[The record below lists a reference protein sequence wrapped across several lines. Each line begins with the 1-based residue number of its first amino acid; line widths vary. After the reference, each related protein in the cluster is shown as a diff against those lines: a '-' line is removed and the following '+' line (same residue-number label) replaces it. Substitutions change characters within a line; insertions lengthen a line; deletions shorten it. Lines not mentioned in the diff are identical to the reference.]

1 MIQMGSRE
9 FYMLSGLLRGAG
21 SNVVDAPVR
30 EDAHPWERVD
40 VRRQRDSRTTERTEF
55 PLPSH

>member
-40 VRRQRDSRTTERTEF
+40 V
-55 PLPSH
+55 LV